1 MDDSDAGGGGGGR
14 ALGAVAEGDVPVG
27 LGGAER
33 VALPGAARL
42 RPRHAQVHEV
52 GACLTA
58 V

>member
-1 MDDSDAGGGGGGR
+1 MDDSDAGGVGGR

>member
-1 MDDSDAGGGGGGR
+1 MDDSDAGGVGGR

-33 VALPGAARL
+33 VAIPGAARL

-52 GACLTA
+52 GAYLTA
-58 V
+58 A